1 MLIIYCTFGYCAQDA
16 AQESERNAD
25 SSAQLKEVSQKLAE
39 SANTVR
45 LLQEKLK
52 EKEST
57 INKVGCHV
65 QRFSGV

>member
-1 MLIIYCTFGYCAQDA
+1 VQDA

-25 SSAQLKEVSQKLAE
+25 SSAQLKETAQKLAE

-57 INKVGCHV
+57 INKV
-65 QRFSGV
+65 RFYVRFACNHL